1 MNTEPTTPFS
11 SNEEPKRIDVA
22 KLMIEDYKA
31 AAGRFW
37 EKYGEDLSQF
47 FAIVFLAGVLP
58 LQFVSYF
65 FGENPEYLGL
75 SVSAIDNLKLSIV
88 IYPISFLVYVIVKL
102 KNDYRS
108 AKSRLKG

>member
-22 KLMIEDYKA
+22 NLMIEDYKA
-31 AAGRFW
+31 AARRFW
-37 EKYGEDLSQF
+37 KKNDEGLSLIFGILF
-47 FAIVFLAGVLP
+47 FGVVLP
-58 LQFVSYF
+58 LQFASYF
-65 FGENPEYLGL
+65 RGTPEYLGL
-75 SVSAIDNLKLSIV
+75 SVSTIDNLKLSIL

-102 KNDYRS
+102 KNDYIS

>member
-31 AAGRFW
+31 AAERFW
-37 EKYGEDLSQF
+37 EKYGEGLSQI
-47 FAIVFLAGVLP
+47 FAVVFLAGVLP
-58 LQFVSYF
+58 LQFLSY

-75 SVSAIDNLKLSIV
+75 SVSAINNLKLSIV
-88 IYPISFLVYVIVKL
+88 IYPISFLLYVIVKL

>member
-37 EKYGEDLSQF
+37 EKYGEGLSQI
-47 FAIVFLAGVLP
+47 FAVVFLAGVLP
-58 LQFVSYF
+58 FQILSYS
-65 FGENPEYLGL
+65 GEKPEHIGL

-88 IYPISFLVYVIVKL
+88 IYPISFLAYVIVKL
-102 KNDYRS
+102 KNDYIS

>member
-37 EKYGEDLSQF
+37 KKNGDVLSHIF
-47 FAIVFLAGVLP
+47 GIVFLVGALP
-58 LQFVSYF
+58 YQILSLIC
-65 FGENPEYLGL
+65 EEPDNHWGL
-75 SVSAIDNLKLSIV
+75 SVSTIDNLKLSIV